1 MPRYRDKQAR
11 TAGADTQILTS
22 SCAGG
27 LADRVLYYVI
37 LIAYLRNIVPASS
50 SYMHIRLMP
59 PPSSLSMQVD
69 KPKLYSGSR
78 YTIVL
83 RKSY

>member
-1 MPRYRDKQAR
+1 MPRYLVKQAP

-37 LIAYLRNIVPASS
+37 LIAYLRNSTCYVVARTW
-50 SYMHIRLMP
+50 HNIRLMP
-59 PPSSLSMQVD
+59 PPSSLSGKQAQTVA
-69 KPKLYSGSR
+69 GAG
-78 YTIVL
+78 TQ
-83 RKSY
+83 

>member
-1 MPRYRDKQAR
+1 MPRYLVKQAR

-27 LADRVLYYVI
+27 LADHVLYYVT
-37 LIAYLRNIVPASS
+37 LIAYTYVIVPASS

-59 PPSSLSMQVD
+59 PPSSLSMQVN
-69 KPKLYSGSR
+69 KPKL
-78 YTIVL
+78 
-83 RKSY
+83 